1 MSSYFLTGSSSGL
14 GLAMA
19 TRLADLPSF
28 KVSHIFATAR
38 TKSPALSKLCNQ
50 YPNRVL
56 FISLDVTDDVSC
68 EKAAAKVQMVVG
80 DNGLDVVIN
89 NAAANPR
96 EDTYRMDDL
105 EVTLNAN
112 VIGVRNVTRALIDL
126 LKMGEEKKVVNMFV
140 LQRDKLKEPWEL
152 IVARS
157 SAMGSMALSNVFSF
171 APGAAYKVSKAALNM
186 LTRQYA
192 LAFSEDAIT
201 FIAISPGYI
210 KTKMGDEHDADLL
223 PETSADAVL
232 RAAWKASTEDSGRF
246 IDIEVEGFEING
258 RRKYS
263 GDDLPF

>member
-19 TRLADLPSF
+19 TQLADLPSF

-38 TKSPALSKLCNQ
+38 TKTPALSQLCSQ
-50 YPNRVL
+50 HPDRVT
-56 FISLDVTDDVSC
+56 FISLDVTDSVSC
-68 EKAAAKVQMVVG
+68 GKAAAKVQKVVG
-80 DNGLDVVIN
+80 DGGLDVVIN

-96 EDTYRMDDL
+96 KDPHRMDDL
-105 EVTLNAN
+105 EITLDAN
-112 VIGVRNVTRALIDL
+112 VIGVRNVTRALIGL
-126 LKMGEEKKVVNMFV
+126 LKMGKEKKVVN
-140 LQRDKLKEPWEL
+140 
-152 IVARS
+152 IS
-157 SAMGSMALSNVFSF
+157 SAMGSMALSDVFSF

-192 LAFSEDAIT
+192 LAFSEDGIT

-210 KTKMGDEHDADLL
+210 KTKMGDEDDADLL

-232 RAAWKASTEDSGRF
+232 RAARKASIEDSGRF
-246 IDIEVEGFEING
+246 IDIEVEGFEMNG